1 MTTATKKATT
11 ATATKKATTTRRR
24 TTATARKTT
33 VEDVT
38 FTNVKDIANHYF
50 LTSKNV
56 RRLLRSN
63 KSLLNLDE
71 HQKNAIYKFDVK
83 QSNAIKDFF
92 DSKYK
97 TETNDK

>member
-1 MTTATKKATT
+1 MTTTNKAVATKAVAKTT
-11 ATATKKATTTRRR
+11 RTRTTRKKAV
-24 TTATARKTT
+24 A

-38 FTNVKDIANHYF
+38 FTNVKDIASHYF

-63 KSLLNLDE
+63 KTLLQLDE
-71 HQKNAIYKFDVK
+71 HQKNAIYKFNDK
-83 QSNAIKDFF
+83 QSNAIKEFF